1 MPEILGRYRVT
12 GPLGEG
18 GMGVVYAA
26 HDRLLNRAVAI
37 KMIREAGAD
46 APARAR
52 LLREARACAS
62 VNHPNVCQVYEVGE
76 EDDQVFIVM
85 ERLQGESLAS
95 RVRRGPL
102 PLSEAVSVTL
112 AILAALEALHQRG
125 LVHRDLKPSNVFL
138 TPHGVKLL
146 DFGLARPM
154 QSSVADTRT
163 AVTSSGLAA
172 GTPQYMAPEQF
183 VDPSVDARADVFAAA
198 ATLFEMLAGKPAFAG
213 PTLVQV
219 MHAVLYTHPP
229 ALAGSSAIIA
239 VDRVI
244 HRGLMKKPEDRY
256 QHVVAM
262 ADDLRATVHPGSS
275 SDIPARA
282 RPMTRLI
289 VLPFRLLRADPDV
302 EFLAFSLPDAV
313 SDSLSGLESLI
324 VRSTLAGARFA
335 TDDVDFTRIAEEAG
349 VDIVL
354 TGTVLR
360 AGDQLR
366 VTSQLVEA
374 PGGTVI
380 WSQRSQVPL
389 GDVFQLQDDLARR
402 IVDSLSIPLTARDHR
417 MLRHDVP
424 ASAKAYEF
432 YLRANQL
439 ALDARHWLVARD
451 VYLRG
456 LDEDP
461 RYAPAWARLGRIY
474 RVIGKYGEQDVREN
488 LALAEDAFTR
498 ALSINPDLSL
508 AHNQYAQLEAD
519 LGRAGD
525 ALLRLVARARASRS
539 DPELFAGL
547 VHVCRFAGLFDA
559 SIAAHHLARR
569 LDPQIRTSVTHTY
582 FMLGDYRRSIE
593 TSAGDIGY
601 IEPLALTAL
610 GRQAEALDLVK
621 QREHTDGLHPLIA
634 LYLASLR
641 ALLEGDITAC
651 VSAVERTVAHPP
663 LGPEELYYCA
673 RTLAWVGE
681 PTRALSVLERA
692 VDRGLACFTALV
704 RDPWLDAI
712 RTMPEF
718 ASISRRTE
726 TRHRETADAFIQAG
740 GDTVLGLSARDRQGG
755 AV

>member
-1 MPEILGRYRVT
+1 M
-12 GPLGEG
+12 
-18 GMGVVYAA
+18 
-26 HDRLLNRAVAI
+26 
-37 KMIREAGAD
+37 
-46 APARAR
+46 
-52 LLREARACAS
+52 
-62 VNHPNVCQVYEVGE
+62 
-76 EDDQVFIVM
+76 
-85 ERLQGESLAS
+85 
-95 RVRRGPL
+95 
-102 PLSEAVSVTL
+102 
-112 AILAALEALHQRG
+112 
-125 LVHRDLKPSNVFL
+125 
-138 TPHGVKLL
+138 
-146 DFGLARPM
+146 
-154 QSSVADTRT
+154 
-163 AVTSSGLAA
+163 
-172 GTPQYMAPEQF
+172 
-183 VDPSVDARADVFAAA
+183 
-198 ATLFEMLAGKPAFAG
+198 
-213 PTLVQV
+213 
-219 MHAVLYTHPP
+219 
-229 ALAGSSAIIA
+229 
-239 VDRVI
+239 
-244 HRGLMKKPEDRY
+244 
-256 QHVVAM
+256 
-262 ADDLRATVHPGSS
+262 
-275 SDIPARA
+275 
-282 RPMTRLI
+282 
-289 VLPFRLLRADPDV
+289 
-302 EFLAFSLPDAV
+302 

-439 ALDARHWLVARD
+439 ALDSRHWLVARD

-508 AHNQYAQLEAD
+508 AHN
-519 LGRAGD
+519 
-525 ALLRLVARARASRS
+525 
-539 DPELFAGL
+539 
-547 VHVCRFAGLFDA
+547 DA

-681 PTRALSVLERA
+681 PARALSVLQCA

-704 RDPWLDAI
+704 HDPWLDAI

-740 GDTVLGLSARDRQGG
+740 GEAVLGLTRDRQGD
-755 AV
+755 VV